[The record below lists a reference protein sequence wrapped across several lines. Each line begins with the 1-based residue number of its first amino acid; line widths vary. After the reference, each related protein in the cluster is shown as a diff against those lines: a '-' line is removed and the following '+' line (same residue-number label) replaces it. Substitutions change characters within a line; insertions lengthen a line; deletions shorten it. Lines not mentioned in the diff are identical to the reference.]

1 MRKLTE
7 TTSFKVGV
15 KTAGDTDWVF
25 NALRFSTQEKA
36 EKYGNDLASR
46 WTAVRDWQV
55 IPSNDPVKE
64 SIQMMEKH
72 FIFEDDQDNLA
83 LHQKSIPFDV
93 FLNGKLIDTVWGL
106 VDPTNIPGAEQE
118 MKRSL
123 VNHDGYDSGI
133 VVKRGKDAARSGR
146 EPKHE
151 SYIKLMDL
159 VREFLT
165 TEEIEELEE
174 LSATGGV
181 AGFNTPYAFQGS
193 SETGK
198 KKHKDNAEQ
207 AGFEVADTDRS
218 DEKSSMHEQVSRK
231 KSQPRKLRN

>member
-1 MRKLTE
+1 MRKLHE
-7 TTSFKVGV
+7 SFKVGV
-15 KTAGDTDWVF
+15 KTAGDNDWVF
-25 NALRFSTQEKA
+25 NALRFSTKEKA
-36 EKYGNDLASR
+36 EDYGNDLAGR

-55 IPSNDPVKE
+55 FPSDDPVKE
-64 SIQMMEKH
+64 SVQRMEKH
-72 FIFEDDQDNLA
+72 FIFEDEQEGERF
-83 LHQKSIPFDV
+83 HQKSLPFDV

-106 VDPTNIPGAEQE
+106 VDPSNVPGAERE
-118 MKRSL
+118 MKQSL

-133 VVKRGKDAARSGR
+133 VVKLGKNTARSGR
-146 EPKHE
+146 SSKNE
-151 SYIKLMDL
+151 SHIKLMDL

-231 KSQPRKLRN
+231 KSQSRKLRN

>member
-1 MRKLTE
+1 MRKLHE
-7 TTSFKVGV
+7 SFKVGV
-15 KTAGDTDWVF
+15 KTAGDNDWVF
-25 NALRFSTQEKA
+25 NALRFSTKEKA
-36 EKYGNDLASR
+36 EDYGNDLAGR

-55 IPSNDPVKE
+55 FPSDDPVKE
-64 SIQMMEKH
+64 SIQLIKKH
-72 FIFEDDQDNLA
+72 FIFEDEQEGERS
-83 LHQKSIPFDV
+83 HQKSLPFDV

-123 VNHDGYDSGI
+123 VNHDHYSPSI
-133 VVKRGKDAARSGR
+133 VVKRGKDRPNS
-146 EPKHE
+146 KNE
-151 SYIKLMDL
+151 SHIKLMDL

-207 AGFEVADTDRS
+207 AGYEEVDDDRS
-218 DEKSSMHEQVSRK
+218 DETSSMHEQVSRK
-231 KSQPRKLRN
+231 SSRKLRN